1 MRIAVPKDE
10 HDQVSGH
17 FGRALRFDIYEATAD
32 PEPVVRLV
40 EQRDNPHRHEAGHRH
55 GPGEHHHHHAH
66 HHHGEHHHHGHH
78 HDHGWMGPVLGDC
91 DVVLARGMGAP
102 AVARLEGM
110 GVQVVRVRAADDP
123 VEVMATLVRGEA

>member
-32 PEPVVRLV
+32 PEPAVRLV
-40 EQRDNPHRHEAGHRH
+40 EQRDNPHRHEAGHHHH
-55 GPGEHHHHHAH
+55 GPGEHHHHGG
-66 HHHGEHHHHGHH
+66 HHHGGHH

-91 DVVLARGMGAP
+91 DAVLARGMGAP
-102 AVARLEGM
+102 AVARLQNM
-110 GVQVVRVRAADDP
+110 GVQVVRVKAAADP
-123 VEVMATLVRGEA
+123 LAVMKELARAEA